1 MTATAQTAT
10 IHGKTPD
17 PADVAA
23 RVTVTM
29 ADHIAHVRLSRPDK
43 MNAVDPAMAEAIVAA
58 GQSLL
63 AAEDMRAVVISGEGK
78 GFCAG
83 LDVASFA
90 AYATGSPEARILPRT
105 HHDANLMQEVCLVW
119 RRLPVPVIAALHGV
133 AFGAGLQLALG
144 ADIRIA
150 HPDTRLA
157 IMEMKWGLV
166 PDMGGMVIL
175 PGLMRSDV
183 LRRMTYTAEQV
194 TGTQAQALGLVTDLA
209 EDPLA
214 AAMALAGQIAG
225 RSPSAIR
232 AAKRL
237 ITLAESGASRADVL
251 MAESVEQ
258 AALIGRPHQMEQIA
272 ANMAGRAPVFKP

>member
-1 MTATAQTAT
+1 
-10 IHGKTPD
+10 
-17 PADVAA
+17 
-23 RVTVTM
+23 
-29 ADHIAHVRLSRPDK
+29 
-43 MNAVDPAMAEAIVAA
+43 
-58 GQSLL
+58 
-63 AAEDMRAVVISGEGK
+63 
-78 GFCAG
+78 
-83 LDVASFA
+83 
-90 AYATGSPEARILPRT
+90 
-105 HHDANLMQEVCLVW
+105 MQEVCLVW
-119 RRLPVPVIAALHGV
+119 RRVPVPVIAALHGV

-175 PGLMRSDV
+175 PGLIRSDV

-194 TGTQAQALGLVTDLA
+194 QAPQAQALGLVTELA
-209 EDPLA
+209 DDPLA
-214 AAMALAGQIAG
+214 AALAMATSIAA

-237 ITLAESGASRADVL
+237 IALAESDASRADVL

-258 AALIGRPHQMEQIA
+258 AALIGRAHQMEQIA
-272 ANMAGRAPVFKP
+272 ANLGGRAPVFKG